1 MADHDTT
8 LHFYVTTE
16 LRGRVRR
23 NRKYNDLPF
32 DHVEL
37 PADEFDSLCDHIDT
51 LYDMLEA
58 ENEYLRKRLEK
69 YELGNK
75 VIVNVKMRIDWE
87 SMAEELER
95 AADTV
100 RTLEEGDN
108 E

>member
-1 MADHDTT
+1 M
-8 LHFYVTTE
+8 
-16 LRGRVRR
+16 RR
-23 NRKYNDLPF
+23 YRKYNDLAVQ
-32 DHVEL
+32 HVEL
-37 PADEFDSLCDHIDT
+37 PADEFDALCDHIDT

-58 ENEYLRKRLEK
+58 ENESLSKRVDR

-95 AADTV
+95 AAETV
-100 RTLEEGDN
+100 RTLEEGDK

>member
-1 MADHDTT
+1 MADYDPA
-8 LHFYVTTE
+8 LFYVTTE

-37 PADEFDSLCDHIDT
+37 PADEFDALCDHIDT

-58 ENEYLRKRLEK
+58 ENESLRKRLDERVLK
-69 YELGNK
+69 NK

-87 SMAEELER
+87 SMADELER
-95 AADTV
+95 AAETV
-100 RTLEEGDN
+100 RTLKEGDD